1 MLEAYKDLWK
11 SDEKR
16 DIMVEYGLANENVR
30 KLMSKDDSG
39 NKTAKTNGVLDETI
53 ATLYERKKIS
63 LGQILCDHGPHAP
76 NGMSDFQ
83 YRITLPAPSSI
94 MKAQSS
100 ESVGSYK
107 LKDMQLEYETIESES
122 LAQEVR
128 SSYEV
133 GRSLA

>member
-16 DIMVEYGLANENVR
+16 GNMAEYGLANENVK

-53 ATLYERKKIS
+53 ATLHERKKIS

-76 NGMSDFQ
+76 YGMSDFQ
-83 YRITLPAPSSI
+83 HRITLPAPSSI

-100 ESVGSYK
+100 ESVGS
-107 LKDMQLEYETIESES
+107 
-122 LAQEVR
+122 
-128 SSYEV
+128 
-133 GRSLA
+133 